1 MEIETLGDTGDY
13 SRMKVTNL
21 LHFTEN
27 HRFTVS
33 RDFALS
39 SLGYKMLS
47 SMYQPMIGACAIS
60 LYHTL
65 YQQLAGEKVG
75 YSPLEQQRKLFLQLE
90 LEPGEKGRKQF
101 IEWSSKLEAVGL
113 LQTNR
118 RLFPETEE
126 YVYEYQ
132 MYMPLS
138 PDEFFENQHL
148 TLLLRD
154 KVGKYMLLLLR
165 EELLSEEPAELS
177 GSVSEQLSVP
187 FYDLFRLNTQVV
199 DHELEQALYET
210 AVSRQHP
217 HALDT
222 ESKGFTYSEI
232 IMRFPKGSRH
242 RPFVEALQFHKEHM
256 AGINIAAKK
265 YELTLQET
273 CRLLDEDGVF
283 DEEGNLLYEVLQYRA
298 SLLYRQEKRREE
310 WSERQVKKL
319 AQTEGGETAGPEDE
333 KSVQMEFYLEVPA
346 LFQGQCDVHQYNTIL
361 RNEPYTKVLKMFFP
375 KGTVPDGVQDIF
387 DRIDLNYGLAE
398 EVINVLIH
406 FIHVDRRSWAKS
418 SIEAVASDMLG
429 KQVST
434 YEQAVEY
441 IREKIRYK
449 AGVAAGGGSRRSG
462 DRAPS
467 GQGQRG
473 PGAGSRSGA
482 GGRGKQQKPVIPV
495 VTDKP
500 GRKQLSEEEM
510 EAIIQ
515 MGKSW
520 DKGKA

>member
-1 MEIETLGDTGDY
+1 
-13 SRMKVTNL
+13 MKVTNL

-33 RDFALS
+33 RNFAMS
-39 SLGYKMLS
+39 SLGYKMLA
-47 SMYQPMIGACAIS
+47 SMYQPMIGGHAVS

-90 LEPGEKGRKQF
+90 LEPGEKGRRLF
-101 IEWSSKLEAVGL
+101 IEWTSKLEAVGL
-113 LQTNR
+113 LQTSR

-132 MYMPLS
+132 MYEPL
-138 PDEFFENQHL
+138 PPGEFFRNQHL

-165 EELLSEEPAELS
+165 EELLSEEPPELAR
-177 GSVSEQLSVP
+177 SVSESLSVP
-187 FYDLFRLNTQVV
+187 FYDLFRLNTQVI
-199 DHELEQALYET
+199 DYELEQVLYET
-210 AVSRQHP
+210 AVSGP
-217 HALDT
+217 SGAALDT
-222 ESKGFTYSEI
+222 ESKGFGYADI

-242 RPFVEALQFHKEHM
+242 RTFVEALQVRKEDL
-256 AGINIAAKK
+256 AAINICAKK
-265 YELTLQET
+265 YGLTLQET

-283 DEEGNLLYEVLQYRA
+283 DEEGVLLFEVLQYRA
-298 SLLYRQEKRREE
+298 GLLYRQGKRREE
-310 WSERQVKKL
+310 YTDRKVQKL
-319 AQTEGGETAGPEDE
+319 AAAGAAAGGQEQDSPGPEDE

-346 LFQGQCDVHQYNTIL
+346 LFLGQCDIHQYNTL
-361 RNEPYTKVLKMFFP
+361 LKNQPYTLVLKKFFP
-375 KGTVPDGVQDIF
+375 HGTVPDGVLDIF
-387 DRIDLNYGLAE
+387 ERIDLNYGLAE

-429 KQVST
+429 KHITT
-434 YEQAVEY
+434 YEQAVDY
-441 IREKIRYK
+441 IREKFRYK
-449 AGVAAGGGSRRSG
+449 AAAGAAGSGKRGGAGGGFQAG
-462 DRAPS
+462 AD
-467 GQGQRG
+467 QGPRG
-473 PGAGSRSGA
+473 SGA
-482 GGRGKQQKPVIPV
+482 AARGGRGKQKPAIPV
-495 VTDKP
+495 ATNKP
-500 GRKQLSEEEM
+500 GRKRLTDEEM

-520 DKGKA
+520 DNGGI

>member
-1 MEIETLGDTGDY
+1 
-13 SRMKVTNL
+13 MKVTNL

-27 HRFTVS
+27 HRFTVNRS
-33 RDFALS
+33 FSLS
-39 SLGYKMLS
+39 SLGYKMLA
-47 SMYQPMIGACAIS
+47 SMYQPMVGGNAVS

-75 YSPLEQQRKLFLQLE
+75 YSALEQQRKLFLQLE

-101 IEWSSKLEAVGL
+101 IEWTSKLEAVGL
-113 LQTNR
+113 LQTSR
-118 RLFPETEE
+118 RLFPDTEE

-132 MYMPLS
+132 MYEPL
-138 PDEFFENQHL
+138 PPGEFFQNQHL

-165 EELLSEEPAELS
+165 EELLAEEPPEL
-177 GSVSEQLSVP
+177 GQSVSEQLSVP
-187 FYDLFRLNTQVV
+187 FYDLFRLNTQVI
-199 DHELEQALYET
+199 DYELEQVLYET
-210 AVSRQHP
+210 AVGRQP
-217 HALDT
+217 GVALDT
-222 ESKGFTYSEI
+222 ESKGFGFADI

-242 RPFVEALQFHKEHM
+242 RPFVEALQVRKEEL
-256 AGINIAAKK
+256 AAINICAKK
-265 YELTLQET
+265 YGLTLQET

-283 DEEGNLLYEVLQYRA
+283 DEEGALLYEVLQYRA
-298 SLLYRQEKRREE
+298 GLLYRQGKRRDEYTDRKLHKMAAADLEGSQRTEE
-310 WSERQVKKL
+310 P
-319 AQTEGGETAGPEDE
+319 GPEDE
-333 KSVQMEFYLEVPA
+333 KSVQMEFYLEVPV
-346 LFQGQCDVHQYNTIL
+346 FFKGQCDVHQYNTL
-361 RNEPYTKVLKMFFP
+361 LKNQPYTLVLKKFFP
-375 KGTVPDGVQDIF
+375 KGTVPDGVLDIF
-387 DRIDLNYGLAE
+387 ERIDLNYGLAE

-429 KQVST
+429 KQVTS

-441 IREKIRYK
+441 IREKIRFK
-449 AGVAAGGGSRRSG
+449 AEGGASGTGKRTGGGGYSNSDAGTRGGGSGTR
-462 DRAPS
+462 
-467 GQGQRG
+467 
-473 PGAGSRSGA
+473 
-482 GGRGKQQKPVIPV
+482 GGRGKPKPVIPV

-500 GRKQLSEEEM
+500 GRKQLSDAEM